1 MNKPIREGFVKEGEP
16 VEIEATAVEK
26 PAASVKPAPILD
38 LTAEAIVEDKPSYE
52 ELEAEVKR
60 LRERLAP
67 PPDEWPLVIKLRH
80 RPIKAPGKDGKEAMI
95 NELSFREPRAN
106 DMIKAGGNPVRV
118 AFMGVVDGQP
128 NYDYLID
135 DNRMTKVMANLM
147 GIQDAYLMSLDPR
160 DYASA
165 AYRLR
170 RFFISDQGLW

>member
-1 MNKPIREGFVKEGEP
+1 MNKPVREGFVKEGEP
-16 VEIEATAVEK
+16 VEIEATAVPTAAAAK
-26 PAASVKPAPILD
+26 PTLELSAVEESVEGRP
-38 LTAEAIVEDKPSYE
+38 TYE

-80 RPIKAPGKDGKEAMI
+80 RPIKAPGKDGKEVMI

-118 AFMGVVDGQP
+118 AFMGVVDGQA

-135 DNRMTKVMANLM
+135 DARMSKVMANLV
-147 GIQDAYLMSLDPR
+147 GFQDAYLMAMDPR

>member
-1 MNKPIREGFVKEGEP
+1 MNKPVREGFIQQEEVEVEVPAESPSP
-16 VEIEATAVEK
+16 VS
-26 PAASVKPAPILD
+26 PM
-38 LTAEAIVEDKPSYE
+38 
-52 ELEAEVKR
+52 LEAEASVQPTYEDLVAENKR

-67 PPDEWPLVIKLRH
+67 PQDSWPLVIKLRH
-80 RPIKAPGKDGKEAMI
+80 RPIKAPGKDGKEVLI

-118 AFMGVVDGQP
+118 AFMGIVDGEA
-128 NYDYLID
+128 NYDYMID
-135 DNRMTKVMANLM
+135 DARMTKVMANLM
-147 GIQDAYLMSLDPR
+147 GIQDAYLMALDPR

>member
-1 MNKPIREGFVKEGEP
+1 MNKPVREGFIQQETVEVEVPAESPPP
-16 VEIEATAVEK
+16 VLEVEAEVAPDNK
-26 PAASVKPAPILD
+26 P
-38 LTAEAIVEDKPSYE
+38 TYE

-67 PPDEWPLVIKLRH
+67 PPDVWPMVIKLRH
-80 RPIKAPGKDGKEAMI
+80 RPIKAPGKDGKEVMI

-128 NYDYLID
+128 NYDYMID
-135 DNRMTKVMANLM
+135 DARMTKVMANLM
-147 GIQDAYLMSLDPR
+147 GIQDAYLMALDPR

>member
-1 MNKPIREGFVKEGEP
+1 MNKPFREGF
-16 VEIEATAVEK
+16 IEQDAVEVDV
-26 PAASVKPAPILD
+26 P
-38 LTAEAIVEDKPSYE
+38 AEAEAQPVLEAETASAKPTYE
-52 ELEAEVKR
+52 ELEEEVKR
-60 LRERLAP
+60 LRARLAP
-67 PPDEWPLVIKLRH
+67 PPDVWPMVIKLRH
-80 RPIKAPGKDGKEAMI
+80 RPIKAPGKDGKEVTI

-135 DNRMTKVMANLM
+135 DGRMTKVMANLM
-147 GIQDAYLMSLDPR
+147 GVQDAYLMALDPR

>member
-1 MNKPIREGFVKEGEP
+1 MNKPVREGFIKDEP
-16 VEIEATAVEK
+16 IEIEAAVVEEPA
-26 PAASVKPAPILD
+26 PAAALALEAPAQ
-38 LTAEAIVEDKPSYE
+38 DKPSYE

-67 PPDEWPLVIKLRH
+67 PPDAWPLVIRLRH
-80 RPIKAPGKDGKEAMI
+80 RQINAPGKDGKEAMI

-135 DNRMTKVMANLM
+135 DGRMIKLMANLM
-147 GIQDAYLMSLDPR
+147 GIQDAYLAALDPR

>member
-16 VEIEATAVEK
+16 VEIEATAVDKSTAAAAK
-26 PAASVKPAPILD
+26 PTLELSAV
-38 LTAEAIVEDKPSYE
+38 EEIVENKPTYE
-52 ELEAEVKR
+52 QLEAEVKR

-80 RPIKAPGKDGKEAMI
+80 RPIKAPGKDGKEVMI
-95 NELSFREPRAN
+95 HEMSFREPRAN

-135 DNRMTKVMANLM
+135 DNRMSKVMANLV
-147 GIQDAYLMSLDPR
+147 GFQDAYLLALDPR

>member
-1 MNKPIREGFVKEGEP
+1 MNKPVPREGFIQQDQ
-16 VEIEATAVEK
+16 VEIETAVVAESAAAPAIEPAIEEEEK
-26 PAASVKPAPILD
+26 P
-38 LTAEAIVEDKPSYE
+38 TYE

-67 PPDEWPLVIKLRH
+67 PPDAWPLVIKLRH
-80 RPIKAPGKDGKEAMI
+80 RPIKAPGKDGKEVMI

-128 NYDYLID
+128 NYDYMID
-135 DNRMTKVMANLM
+135 DHRMTKVMANLM
-147 GIQDAYLMSLDPR
+147 GIQDAYLMALDPR

>member
-1 MNKPIREGFVKEGEP
+1 MNKPIREGFVIEQET
-16 VEIEATAVEK
+16 VEVEV
-26 PAASVKPAPILD
+26 P
-38 LTAEAIVEDKPSYE
+38 TEAEAPPVSGVLEAEDVSEKPSYE

-67 PPDEWPLVIKLRH
+67 PPDAWPLVIKLRH
-80 RPIKAPGKDGKEAMI
+80 RPIKAPGKDGKEVMI

-118 AFMGVVDGQP
+118 AFMGIVDGQS
-128 NYDYLID
+128 NYDYMID
-135 DNRMTKVMANLM
+135 DHRMTKVMANLM
-147 GIQDAYLMSLDPR
+147 GIQDAYLLALDPR